1 MIPDFKTYIKES
13 HWSEM
18 NRRSQG
24 VIKRKEDD
32 VNNLNLSELYDYI
45 YNNYNMLDE
54 NDLTYSLLPKVREP
68 YSLNLMPIWKEN
80 NYVELKYFKNKDN
93 EMEVSVSR
101 NIAYREGGY
110 YNLYKALKET
120 YKLYDTVNYNRTNVS
135 FGIAPQNGSKPT
147 NRFLL
152 EVLDFIIEQNPVPN
166 CLEITKKK
174 K

>member
-1 MIPDFKTYIKES
+1 
-13 HWSEM
+13 
-18 NRRSQG
+18 
-24 VIKRKEDD
+24 
-32 VNNLNLSELYDYI
+32 
-45 YNNYNMLDE
+45 
-54 NDLTYSLLPKVREP
+54 
-68 YSLNLMPIWKEN
+68 
-80 NYVELKYFKNKDN
+80 
-93 EMEVSVSR
+93 MEVSVSR

>member
-1 MIPDFKTYIKES
+1 MIPNFKTYLKES

-24 VIKRKEDD
+24 ITKRKEDD

-45 YNNYNMLDE
+45 YNNYDMRDE
-54 NDLTYSLLPKVREP
+54 NDLTYNLPPKGREP
-68 YSLNLMPIWKEN
+68 YALNLIPIWQEN
-80 NYVELKYFKNKDN
+80 NYVELRYFINKDN

-101 NIAYREGGY
+101 NISNYGGSY
-110 YNLYKALKET
+110 YDLYGALEET
-120 YKLYDTVNYNRTNVS
+120 YKLYDTVGYNRTNVV
-135 FGIAPQNGSKPT
+135 FGITPQNGSKST
-147 NRFLL
+147 NRFFLD
-152 EVLDFIIEQNPVPN
+152 VLDFIIEHNPVPD